1 MPPFPTRT
9 PPAGPG
15 WKRRELLQWGS
26 IGGWSLLA
34 GGAGLPVSRAAERR
48 AGADAVGFG
57 RAKSCVVLFLMGGAP
72 QHSTWDPKPGA
83 IAEIRG
89 QFGPISTSVP
99 GLQVGELFPC
109 TAQVADR
116 LAILRAVSTGDNA
129 HSSSGYAMLTGV
141 PHVPL
146 NAENAQPGAPNDW
159 PASAAIV
166 QHLSPGSSLLPA
178 AVRLP
183 HHIFNTDQSTWP
195 GQDAGF
201 LGRASDPW
209 LLRCQPVT
217 PDWAGVT
224 FSSTHDVAHP
234 RLLARRQL
242 LADFEA
248 RLRQEGH
255 GSRWEAYGQ
264 RQLQALDLLTEPR
277 AREAADLSR
286 EPAALRDRYGR
297 TPFGNSVL
305 LARRFV
311 EAGVRLVQVN
321 WYRGPDEPSDNPCWD
336 SHTDETN
343 RLRNV
348 LAGPADRALA
358 GLLTDLEER
367 GRLDETLVLCLTEF
381 GRTPRFNGRAGR
393 DHWGSVFSIVA
404 AGGGV
409 QGGRVHG
416 ASDRDGAQPAEGLV
430 HPADLTAT
438 LYHLLGIEPTS
449 EVTDS
454 LGRPFPISRGR
465 VITEI
470 L

>member
-1 MPPFPTRT
+1 MLRLF
-9 PPAGPG
+9 AGRHREG
-15 WKRRELLQWGS
+15 RFWNRREVLRL
-26 IGGWSLLA
+26 GGLGGCGLLA
-34 GGAGLPVSRAAERR
+34 SGSNRPTLGRESGVGTS
-48 AGADAVGFG
+48 AVGFG

-72 QHSTWDPKPGA
+72 QHSTWDPKPQA
-83 IAEIRG
+83 VAEIRG
-89 QFGPISTSVP
+89 QFGPISTLVP
-99 GLQVGELFPC
+99 GVQIGELFPC

-116 LAILRAVSTGDNA
+116 LAILRGVSTGDNA

-146 NAENAQPGAPNDW
+146 NAENANPGAPNDW
-159 PASAAIV
+159 PSASAIV
-166 QHLSPGSSLLPA
+166 QHMSRGRTSLLPA

-183 HHIFNTDQSTWP
+183 SHIFNTDQSTWP

-209 LLRCQPVT
+209 LLRCQPVP
-217 PDWAGVT
+217 PDWGGVT
-224 FSSTHDVAHP
+224 FSAVQDVAHP

-242 LADFEA
+242 LAEFEA
-248 RLRQEGH
+248 RLQSGVPGGRLET
-255 GSRWEAYGQ
+255 YGQ
-264 RQLQALDLLTEPR
+264 RQLQALDLLTDPR
-277 AREAADLSR
+277 ARAAADLSL
-286 EPAALRDRYGR
+286 EQASLRDRYGR

-311 EAGVRLVQVN
+311 EAGVRLVHVN

-343 RLRNV
+343 RLKNV
-348 LAGPADRALA
+348 LAAPADRALA
-358 GLLTDLEER
+358 ALVSDLEER
-367 GRLDETLVLCLTEF
+367 GLLDETLVLCLTEF

-393 DHWGSVFSIVA
+393 DHWGSVFSVVA

-416 ASDRDGAQPAEGLV
+416 ASDRDGAQPAEGPV

-438 LYHLLGIEPTS
+438 LYHLLGIDPTS

-465 VITEI
+465 VITE
-470 L
+470 LL